1 MDIKHEN
8 YEPTEEDRVFI
19 RDFATNLSE
28 KEKTRFVTD
37 VREIYAGGSTLLWE
51 PTACMGGLVSC
62 SRAGM

>member
-28 KEKTRFVTD
+28 KEKTWFVTD
-37 VREIYAGGSTLLWE
+37 VREICAGGSTLLWE
-51 PTACMGGLVSC
+51 PTA
-62 SRAGM
+62 